1 VRRTVVVAAFVVCLA
16 ATGTVGAETGVVDGV
31 EYDEEFGF
39 DGELTDEELELVV
52 SRAMARVEV
61 IRDREFEDRPNVDR
75 LEGDE
80 ADEELEVEVE
90 RDDYGDWNDIVWKA
104 LLIIGE
110 DEYANQVIA
119 DAFGGATEG
128 FYEPGEGNETD
139 GDPHTDGGRIVI
151 VDGVDEGTL
160 AHELVHVMQDQQYN
174 LSAERFSPP
183 VQDEQL
189 ASDGIVE
196 GEAEYVKYL
205 YEERC
210 VTDWDCYEER
220 TTSGGGGPLDTNFGV
235 LMTAFQPYSDGPEY
249 VHRLYEDGGWDAV
262 DQKYEDVPTT
272 SREVIHHEEYDRVEV
287 DYEDGALGN
296 WTTFDGFGIDGYDVA
311 GEASIFMTFWYQS
324 HPSGY
329 GLDVV
334 ETQGFFEPSGEYD
347 VYSYRSDVSEGWA
360 GDRIYPYRDNATNET
375 GFVWKS
381 VWETDEDAEE
391 FARAYLE
398 VLDRHDATAVDE
410 ATRVLEGDFRGAYR
424 VARDG
429 TDVTVVHAPTV
440 DGLDEIRPSV
450 SDAEKPFVEAIDARP
465 SPEPTSGYTGLV
477 LIAAFVVS
485 LLGAT
490 AARRT

>member
-1 VRRTVVVAAFVVCLA
+1 MRRTLVAVAFVVCLA
-16 ATGTVGAETGVVDGV
+16 ATGTAAAETGVVDGV

-39 DGELTDEELELVV
+39 EGELTDEELELVV

-61 IRDREFEDRPNVDR
+61 IRDRQFEERPTVES

-80 ADEELEVEVE
+80 AEDELEVEVE
-90 RDDYGDWNDIVWKA
+90 RNEQGDWNDVVWKA
-104 LLIIGE
+104 LLTVGE

-119 DAFGGATEG
+119 DTFGGATQG
-128 FYEPGEGNETD
+128 FYEPDSGNESD
-139 GDPHTDGGRIVI
+139 AHAHGGRIVI

-160 AHELVHVMQDQQYN
+160 AHELVHVMQDQRYN
-174 LSAERFSPP
+174 LTAESFTPP

-210 VTDWDCYEER
+210 ATGWDCYDE
-220 TTSGGGGPLDTNFGV
+220 TTSSGESAPLDTNFGV

-249 VHRLYEDGGWDAV
+249 VHRLHEEGGWDAV
-262 DQKYEDVPTT
+262 DEKYDDVPTT
-272 SREVIHHEEYDRVEV
+272 TREIIHHEEYDRVEI
-287 DYEDGALGN
+287 DYEDEARGN
-296 WTTFDGFGIDGYDVA
+296 WTTFDGVGIDGYDVA
-311 GEASIFMTFWYQS
+311 GEASIFMAFWYQS
-324 HPSGY
+324 HSSGY
-329 GLDVV
+329 GLDVID
-334 ETQGFFEPSGEYD
+334 TTGFFEQSGEYD
-347 VYSYRSDVSEGWA
+347 VYTYRSDVSEGWT
-360 GDRIYPYRDNATNET
+360 GDRIYPYYRGNDTNNT

-381 VWETDEDAEE
+381 VWETQEDAER

-398 VLDRHDATAVDE
+398 VLDGHDATVLDE
-410 ATRVLEGDFRGAYR
+410 ATRTVEGDFRGAYR

-429 TDVTVVHAPTV
+429 TNVTVVHAPTV
-440 DGLDEIRPSV
+440 DGLDQLRPSV
-450 SDAEKPFVEAIDARP
+450 TDAEKPFVEAIDARP
-465 SPEPTSGYTGLV
+465 APEPASGYTGIV